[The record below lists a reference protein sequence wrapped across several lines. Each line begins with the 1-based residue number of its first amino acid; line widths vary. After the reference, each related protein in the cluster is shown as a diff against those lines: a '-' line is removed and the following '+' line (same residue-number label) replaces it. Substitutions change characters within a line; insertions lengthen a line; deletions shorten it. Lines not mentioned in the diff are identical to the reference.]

1 MAVYGNFK
9 GTTQPGFTVGK
20 TGAATIHGNPATA
33 PTSPLTGDVWM
44 DSANTALKVYDGSEW
59 SQGTFIGN
67 LEGFI
72 EVEVVAGENL
82 SKGEVV
88 YVSGSSGNTPQVSKA
103 QANSGGTKMPA
114 IGIAKQTINSGNRGY
129 VVVQGLLT
137 GINTSTFSE
146 GDVLY
151 VSSTVA
157 GSFTST
163 APSGEEN
170 KIQNVG
176 KVINSA
182 NGGSI
187 LVTGAG
193 RFNATSALDSGN
205 IFLGNASNQSVTA
218 NLDLTLADLGYQKN
232 VAVLGGY
239 VFTQSS
245 NASVWT
251 VNHNLDQKYLNV
263 EVIDD
268 SGNTLSG
275 TSNYPVIEFVSNTQL
290 IATFTTPTDGFLVAS
305 AGSGTQGDTGFT
317 GSVGFTGSQ
326 GDPTIVGGYTH
337 TQSNGA
343 TTWTVNHNLG
353 YQYVTVE
360 VVNSNGESLA
370 GTLNFPVIEFV
381 STTQLTATFATA
393 TSGYLVA
400 AAGSGFS
407 GSKGD
412 LGYTGSSGETAIWRA
427 EGDVG
432 NIQTVS
438 NGDVVNFFGG
448 KSISTR
454 VSATD
459 TLFIELDGNI
469 VVSDVAANALLE
481 TGDAFV
487 DSDQLIMTAGA
498 IDERILSYG
507 YENGTIT
514 EVVAGTALQGGGT
527 TGTVTLDVVDLTV
540 AEIAGTALITSANS
554 YTLSDTL
561 LVTAKAIDERILSY
575 GYTTNT
581 GTVTAV
587 NAGAGL
593 FGGGTSGN
601 IDIAVGAGT
610 GLTSNATALNVENL
624 TVAEIAAS
632 AIQLGTEAFVDS
644 DTIIMTAAA
653 VDDRIQSYN
662 YGNSTI
668 TEITAG
674 NGLIGGGTS
683 GVVNLDVSGL
693 TVTEIAAGSLQ
704 TSGEGFTDSDT
715 ILMTAAAVDDRIL
728 SYNYGDISSV
738 VAGDGLTGGATTGDA
753 TLTVGAGT
761 GISVAADTV
770 SVSDITISEF
780 SAASI
785 QTSGEGF
792 TDSDTILMTAAAV
805 DDRILS
811 YSYVTGLTLQQV
823 TDAGATTDNNI
834 VLGDG
839 NDITMDA
846 AAAGQ
851 LKVDGDGY
859 SGAIALDATAM
870 YVYNNS
876 SSRNLVLGTD
886 ETARLTIA
894 GTGDVTIA
902 NKLTVNGAGGVQT
915 PSLTT
920 GGNAIAGT
928 VTGDWTLTAGST
940 WEATYADLAEKYTVD
955 APYEPG
961 TVMKFGGEAE
971 LTQSDT
977 HNDTRVAGV
986 ISTAPAFTMNG
997 GIEGSYLALAG
1008 RVPVKVVGDIQPG
1021 DMLVASATTGHA
1033 EANNKPDVGTVIGKA
1048 ISASVDGVCEALVI
1062 LMQEIN
1068 YVN

>member
-498 IDERILSYG
+498 IDERITSYG

-527 TGTVTLDVVDLTV
+527 TGAVTLDVVDLTV

>member
-129 VVVQGLLT
+129 VVVQGLLS

-182 NGGSI
+182 GGGSI

-193 RFNATSALDSGN
+193 RFNATSALDEGN

-527 TGTVTLDVVDLTV
+527 TGAVTLDVVDLTV

-561 LVTAKAIDERILSY
+561 LVTARAIDERILSY

-785 QTSGEGF
+785 QTSSEGF

-846 AAAGQ
+846 AASGQ

-876 SSRNLVLGTD
+876 SSRNLVLGTN

-1062 LMQEIN
+1062 LM
-1068 YVN
+1068 

>member
-1062 LMQEIN
+1062 LM
-1068 YVN
+1068 

>member
-129 VVVQGLLT
+129 VVVQGLLS

-182 NGGSI
+182 GGGSI

-193 RFNATSALDSGN
+193 RFNATSALDEGN

-527 TGTVTLDVVDLTV
+527 TGAVTLDVVDLTV

-785 QTSGEGF
+785 QTSSEGF

-846 AAAGQ
+846 AASGQ

-876 SSRNLVLGTD
+876 SSRNLVLGTN

-1062 LMQEIN
+1062 LM
-1068 YVN
+1068 